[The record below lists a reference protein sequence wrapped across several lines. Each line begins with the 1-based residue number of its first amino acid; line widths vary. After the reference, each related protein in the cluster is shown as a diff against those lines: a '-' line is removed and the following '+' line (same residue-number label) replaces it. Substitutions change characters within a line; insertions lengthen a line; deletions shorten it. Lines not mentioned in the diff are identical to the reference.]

1 MDTKTI
7 AYTFASFGIVIGA
20 VELSATKT
28 FGRSTGLAG
37 QETLIR
43 TMGMREVVSGVALFS
58 TDSPAPWLAVR
69 AAGDLYDAGIFATA
83 MSALA
88 NRKRGA
94 ARVMFWASL
103 AGFALDAGFAW
114 YVRGSAKGK

>member
-7 AYTFASFGIVIGA
+7 AHTFAWFGIVIGA
-20 VELSATKT
+20 VELLATRT

-37 QETLIR
+37 RETIIR
-43 TMGMREVVSGVALFS
+43 TMGVREVVSGVALFS

-69 AAGDLYDAGIFATA
+69 AAGDLYDAGVFATA
-83 MSALA
+83 MSSLL

-114 YVRGSAKGK
+114 HVRGSVKAK